1 MTRGAMCPSKRRPAL
16 GRSPAW
22 SYVSRR
28 YQTAATIHVA
38 HQTPSQRAFMFL
50 SQKVTV
56 RFRRATKWCTISI
69 YIKWKSTWKWY
80 SAHKMRESI
89 IRKYVFIKGHGAREG
104 GRVWAKTF
112 MRPSKKGCLFKS
124 LFSET
129 VGGWHVV
136 PSCLFTL
143 SHFVCHDKVAK
154 KIISTLN

>member
-1 MTRGAMCPSKRRPAL
+1 MTRGAMCPLKRRPAL

-28 YQTAATIHVA
+28 YQTAATIHAA

-89 IRKYVFIKGHGAREG
+89 IRKYVFIKGHGAEERG
-104 GRVWAKTF
+104 GLCGQKHLCDHQKRDVC
-112 MRPSKKGCLFKS
+112 SKASSRKRSAAGTLCLHVCSRS
-124 LFSET
+124 LILCVT
-129 VGGWHVV
+129 
-136 PSCLFTL
+136 TR
-143 SHFVCHDKVAK
+143 
-154 KIISTLN
+154 